1 MPPAARLLVPL
12 PTVLL
17 QRWWW
22 WSPPP
27 FQDELSGLRDEE
39 EEEDEETHCCEP
51 LPELGNPLPPALL
64 HEGTAKPLLRLA
76 PAPAS

>member
-1 MPPAARLLVPL
+1 MARLLVLL

-27 FQDELSGLRDEE
+27 FQEELSGLRED
-39 EEEDEETHCCEP
+39 EDEETHCCEP
-51 LPELGNPLPPALL
+51 LPELGKLPPPVLL
-64 HEGTAKPLLRLA
+64 HEGTAKPVLLRPV